1 MEKKFVNIPNY
12 SSAAHFIIKNNL
24 FGNEYFFIICQDEQ
38 EAQDAFEDVKALR
51 DSLFP
56 SFPNP
61 VLFTCDK
68 NDKVK
73 AASSI
78 YGHEKSRLIIL
89 PLSAIKEEIPTQK
102 DWEKG
107 ALKIKTGMKISR
119 SELLEAFI
127 SRGYQRVPFV
137 ENQGEFAM
145 RGSVAD
151 FFCPDRE
158 YPERLYF
165 QDNLES
171 IKTFEISTQET
182 ISFLSSTSIIAMNQ
196 KGCQILSIG
205 QKRGAISFCK
215 EYSEIESQSLRLLF
229 LVSLESEFN
238 SYYKPNI
245 KFNYDKALLFRE
257 LIELSKRNFS
267 IYIACKNQR
276 EMSALEDFLS
286 SLKKLPPIK
295 FLLSSLENG
304 FICEKENIALI
315 TFHEITSR
323 YATKPFRSNFKKLKS
338 FKFSDL
344 NKGDFLVHEDFGI
357 GKYIGIRKLTET
369 SSDNKII
376 ETECLE
382 IEYARG
388 DKLLVPIYEFRRVQK
403 FIAAE
408 GKTPKLSHMDTKT
421 WSFVKAR
428 VKKEIES
435 IARELLQIEA
445 KRAAIKIEPLPH
457 GKDIEKSFE
466 NAFPYEETPDQEKA
480 IFETL
485 SDMEK
490 TAPMN
495 RVIVGDVGFGKT
507 EVAMRAAFRAAINGK
522 QVCVLCPTTILAEQH
537 YRNFVK
543 RFDTF
548 PIKID
553 VLSRLTPKAREKKI
567 ALSISSGETDIVIG
581 THKLLQKNIH
591 FKRLALIIID
601 EEHKFGV
608 KDKEKLKNITPG
620 IHCLTLSATPIPRT
634 LYQSLSSLRTMSV
647 IESPPFGRL
656 PVYTK
661 ISPYNEEEIQK
672 AVNAELARNGQIY
685 YVYNRV
691 EMIESKKTALMKLL
705 PSTRIAVIHGQMPSS
720 QIEKVMDDFL
730 QKKYDILLAS
740 TIIESGIDIPSV
752 NTLIIENAHT
762 LGLAQLYQLRGRIG
776 REKQKAYCYLFF
788 PSWLAAKK
796 GNSDKDYSLSEDAVK
811 RLAALSE
818 FSELGSGF
826 RLAMR
831 DLEIRGAGE
840 LLGPRQ
846 HGFIN
851 SIGLD
856 MYIKLLNGEI
866 AKLRGIEIKE
876 EKETSVD
883 INVDA
888 YIPSD
893 YIEDEMER
901 LNYYKRILNA
911 KEEELTK
918 ILSQLKDISG
928 QPPEPLLNLIKISA
942 LRKKLAPKG
951 VRNIVQRDKNLE
963 IFFEKSALIKQE
975 DILKWQKDFPQIR
988 FLRSDK
994 GDGFITPFSG
1004 DVFENI
1010 NRIFS
1015 LK

>member
-1 MEKKFVNIPNY
+1 MEEKAINIPNY
-12 SSAAHFIIKNNL
+12 SSAAHFLLKNNL

-38 EAQDAFEDVKALR
+38 EAQDAFEDVKAIR
-51 DSLFP
+51 DSFFP
-56 SFPNP
+56 SSPNP
-61 VLFTCDK
+61 VLFTSDK
-68 NDKVK
+68 NDRIK

-78 YGHEKSRLIIL
+78 YGKEKSRIIIL
-89 PLSAIKEEIPTQK
+89 PISAIKEEIPTQK
-102 DWEKG
+102 DWEEG
-107 ALKIKTGMKISR
+107 SLKIKTGMKISR
-119 SELLEAFI
+119 SELLESFI
-127 SRGYQRVPFV
+127 SRGYERVLFV
-137 ENQGEFAM
+137 ENEGEFAM

-182 ISFLSSTSIIAMNQ
+182 ISFLTSTSIIPINQ
-196 KGCQILSIG
+196 GGRNIFSIG
-205 QKRGAISFCK
+205 TKKGAISFCK
-215 EYSEIESQSLRLLF
+215 EQDIIKTQPLDLLF
-229 LVSLESEFN
+229 LASFESEF
-238 SYYKPNI
+238 SSFYKPNI
-245 KFNYDKALLFRE
+245 KFNYDRDLLFKE
-257 LIELSKRNFS
+257 LIELSKKHFS
-267 IYIACKNQR
+267 IYVACKNQR
-276 EMSALEDFLS
+276 EISVIEDFLTP
-286 SLKKLPPIK
+286 LKGLPPIK
-295 FLLSSLENG
+295 FLFSSLENG

-323 YATKPFRSNFKKLKS
+323 YSTKPFRSNFKKLKS

-357 GKYIGIRKLTET
+357 GKYIGIRKISET
-369 SSDNKII
+369 SRENKVV

-382 IEYARG
+382 IQYARG
-388 DKLLVPIYEFRRVQK
+388 DKLLVPIYEFRKVQK
-403 FIAAE
+403 FVAAQ

-421 WSFVKAR
+421 WSFVKTR

-435 IARELLQIEA
+435 IAKELLQIEA
-445 KRAAIKIEPLPH
+445 KRSAVKTDPLPH
-457 GKDIEKSFE
+457 AGDIEKSFE

-480 IFETL
+480 ILETL
-485 SDMEK
+485 SDMENTK
-490 TAPMN
+490 PMN
-495 RVIVGDVGFGKT
+495 RIIVGDVGFGKT
-507 EVAMRAAFRAAINGK
+507 EVAMRAAFRSAINFG

-537 YRNFVK
+537 YKNFLK
-543 RFDTF
+543 RFDGF
-548 PIKID
+548 PIRID
-553 VLSRLTPKAREKKI
+553 VLSRLTPRAKAKKI
-567 ALSISSGETDIVIG
+567 ALSISNGETDIVIG

-591 FKRLALIIID
+591 FKKLALLIID

-608 KDKEKLKNITPG
+608 KDKEKLKNLSFG
-620 IHCLTLSATPIPRT
+620 LHCLTLSATPIPRT
-634 LYQSLSSLRTMSV
+634 LYQSLSSLKTMSV

-661 ISPYNEEEIQK
+661 ISPYNEDEIKK

-691 EMIESKKTALMKLL
+691 EMIESKKAALMKLL
-705 PSTRIAVIHGQMPSS
+705 PATRIAVIHGQMPSS
-720 QIEKVMDDFL
+720 KIEEVMDDFWE
-730 QKKYDILLAS
+730 KNYDILLAS

-788 PSWLAAKK
+788 PSWLANKK
-796 GNSDKDYSLSEDAVK
+796 NKSEKDSSLSEDAVK

-866 AKLRGIEIKE
+866 ARLKGIQLKE

-883 INVDA
+883 INVPA

-893 YIEDEMER
+893 YIQDEMER
-901 LNYYKRILNA
+901 LNYYKKILNA
-911 KEEELTK
+911 KEEELPK
-918 ILSQLKDISG
+918 ILSRLKDLSG
-928 QPPEPLLNLIKISA
+928 DPPTPLLNLVKIA
-942 LRKKLAPKG
+942 GLRKKLAKNG
-951 VRNIVQRDKNLE
+951 ARSLVQRDKNLE
-963 IFFEKSALIKQE
+963 VFFEKGAAIKQE
-975 DILKWQKDFPQIR
+975 NILRWQKEFPQIR
-988 FLRSDK
+988 FLHSDV
-994 GDGFITPFSG
+994 GDGFIAPFSG
-1004 DVFENI
+1004 DVFETI
-1010 NRIFS
+1010 NKI
-1015 LK
+1015 L